1 MKIAFFAL
9 RNFDELAF
17 CKQYSAFYGIDYV
30 WTSEYPNPDN
40 LRLAKECVGVSF
52 TPCLVTEKYVDVFK
66 ECGVKYF
73 LCRSIGYDHLPCK
86 YIRDKGMHIA
96 TSPYPTEC
104 VADYAL
110 MLILMT
116 TRKVQQ
122 TMIRAA
128 AQDYTL
134 KGKMGRAINSC
145 TVGVIGTGH
154 IGSVLVKHL
163 APLGCTILVCDPYQK
178 DELKK
183 YARYVELDELLA
195 KSDVISLHLP
205 ASDSTFHMINTQAIN
220 KMKDGV
226 IIVNTA
232 RGTLIDSKA
241 LIAGLKSGKIGG
253 AALDVLENE
262 NGLYYYNR
270 CGDNIDNDEL
280 AILRSFPN
288 VICTP
293 HTAFYV
299 ESTVAN
305 MIKKAFMTIDYY
317 RRGEPY
323 PNEIDLSSY

>member
-1 MKIAFFAL
+1 MKVAFFAL
-9 RNFDELAF
+9 RDYDELDF
-17 CKQYSAFYGIDYV
+17 CKKYSAQYGIDFV
-30 WTSEYPNPDN
+30 WTSEYPNKDN
-40 LRLAKECVGVSF
+40 LRLAEGCDGASF
-52 TPCLVTEKYVDVFK
+52 TPCEITEEYVDIFHD
-66 ECGVKYF
+66 CGVKF
-73 LCRSIGYDHLPCK
+73 LSCRSIGYDHLPCR
-86 YIRDKGMHIA
+86 YVREKGMHIT
-96 TSPYPTEC
+96 TSPYPTQC

-110 MLILMT
+110 MLILMI
-116 TRKVQQ
+116 TRKMPL

-134 KGKMGRAINSC
+134 KGKMGRMICDC

-154 IGSVLVKHL
+154 VGSILIKHL
-163 APLGCTILVCDPYQK
+163 SPLGCRILGCDPYPRDEVRQYATYVSA
-178 DELKK
+178 DEL
-183 YARYVELDELLA
+183 YAQ
-195 KSDVISLHLP
+195 SDVISLHLP
-205 ASDSTFHMINTQAIN
+205 SSASTYHMINAEAIA

-226 IIVNTA
+226 MIVNTA
-232 RGTLIDSKA
+232 RGNLIDSKA
-241 LIAGLKSGKIGG
+241 MIAALKKGKVGG

-299 ESTVAN
+299 ESTVSN
-305 MIKKAFMTIDYY
+305 MIEKSFMPLDYY

-323 PNEIDLSSY
+323 PFEIDLSSY